1 MIEYPDHGSILKH
14 KHLTKICVQTK
25 SLSNLRIINY
35 QNNGDNI
42 MQILLI
48 HSDHIEYQVKKKT
61 PVAETID
68 EDMHKGS
75 MDEALTVFIAV
86 EKADET
92 DPKKAV
98 VASIDEIKKVAGQ
111 VKAGNIMLYP
121 YAHLSS
127 SLSSPKVAVQVL
139 KDMENALKGEYNVK
153 RAPFGFYKAFE
164 IKCKGHPLSE
174 LSRTIRV
181 EGEATPD
188 GTASAV
194 STAPAPGKEEVISEA
209 IKAEEKAKSYWH
221 ILTTDGKLHSFDD
234 FDFTGHDNL
243 RKFKD
248 YEVSKSRAVD
258 RTPPHV
264 ELMRRLE
271 IADYEPG
278 SDSGNMR
285 FYPKG
290 RLIKSLLEA
299 YVLDRSALMGAM
311 EVETPLMYDM
321 NHPTLKKYLDRF
333 PARQYSIEADKKSLF
348 LRFAACFGQFLM
360 NHDMTI
366 SYRDLPLKMIEMTR
380 YSFRKEQS
388 GELVGLRRL
397 RAFTMPDMH
406 TLASDMEQ
414 AIIEFGEQ
422 YNMCMS
428 VLDTM
433 GLGLEDYE
441 VAIRFTRDFYKEN
454 KEFITELA
462 RAVDKP
468 VIVEMWDERFFYFVL
483 KFEFNF
489 IDALDKASALS
500 TVQIDVENAQRY
512 DINYIDRQGEA
523 KRPTIL
529 HCSPSGAIERIIY
542 GLLEKQ
548 YMQAQAGK
556 VPMLPV
562 WLSPTQVRV
571 IPVTERHMEAAG
583 EVAQM
588 LGCRVD
594 IDDRAETV
602 SKKIRDAGMEWIP
615 YVVVLGDEEFA
626 SGDLSVTVR
635 SESQPKKPKQVK
647 MKAWDLSVMVQT
659 NIGGLPYKGLA
670 LPVYLS
676 ARPKFL

>member
-1 MIEYPDHGSILKH
+1 
-14 KHLTKICVQTK
+14 
-25 SLSNLRIINY
+25 
-35 QNNGDNI
+35 

-61 PVAETID
+61 QVAETID
-68 EDMHKGS
+68 EDMHHGS

-98 VASIDEIKKVAGQ
+98 AASIDEIKKVAGQ
-111 VKAGNIMLYP
+111 VKAVNIMLYP

-139 KDMENALKGEYNVK
+139 KDMEAALKDEYNVK

-188 GTASAV
+188 GVASAV
-194 STAPAPGKEEVISEA
+194 STVPAASAEPAQGKEEVVSEA
-209 IKAEEKAKSYWH
+209 IKAEEKARSYWH
-221 ILTTDGKLHSFDD
+221 ILTPNGELHSFDD

-258 RTPPHV
+258 RIPPHV

-290 RLIKSLLEA
+290 RLIKSLLET

-311 EVETPLMYDM
+311 EVETPIMYDM
-321 NHPTLKKYLDRF
+321 NHLTLKKYLDRF
-333 PARQYSIEADKKSLF
+333 PARQYTIEADKKSLF

-406 TLASDMEQ
+406 TLAADMEQ
-414 AIIEFGEQ
+414 AIIEFGQQ

-441 VAIRFTRDFYKEN
+441 VAIRFTRDFYEEN

-462 RAVDKP
+462 RVVDKP

-500 TVQIDVENAQRY
+500 TVQIDVENAKRY
-512 DINYIDRQGEA
+512 DINYIDKQGEA
-523 KRPTIL
+523 QRPTIL

-548 YMQAQAGK
+548 HMHAQAGG
-556 VPMLPV
+556 VPILPV
-562 WLSPTQVRV
+562 WLSPTQVRGSF
-571 IPVTERHMEAAG
+571 R
-583 EVAQM
+583 
-588 LGCRVD
+588 
-594 IDDRAETV
+594 
-602 SKKIRDAGMEWIP
+602 
-615 YVVVLGDEEFA
+615 
-626 SGDLSVTVR
+626 
-635 SESQPKKPKQVK
+635 
-647 MKAWDLSVMVQT
+647 
-659 NIGGLPYKGLA
+659 
-670 LPVYLS
+670 
-676 ARPKFL
+676 